1 MKRLFI
7 AVAALAAIP
16 AAASA
21 QDATGTVAI
30 NANVAPKCLFTTP
43 SATITIPELAGA
55 DGKLDAATVNGQTR
69 TLVGWC
75 NGTAATMA
83 VAATPITTPASG
95 GTSFDNRVDYSA
107 SALANAV
114 TATDTSTIVGA
125 GPPQTVGVFSGDIVV
140 TLSSAASPGG
150 KLLLAGAYTGNVTV
164 TLSPTVAL
172 P

>member
-1 MKRLFI
+1 MKLLFT
-7 AVAALAAIP
+7 AAAILAAIP

-21 QDATGTVAI
+21 QDATGTVTI

-83 VAATPITTPASG
+83 VTAAPLLNAGSG
-95 GTSFDNRVDYSA
+95 GTSFDNHVDFTA
-107 SALANAV
+107 TALANAV
-114 TATDTSTIVGA
+114 SADDTTTVVGP
-125 GPPQTVGVFSGDIVV
+125 GTPSSVGLFAGDIVV
-140 TLSSAASPGG
+140 TLSGAASAGG
-150 KLLLAGAYTGNVTV
+150 KLLLAGAYTGNVVV
-164 TLSPTVAL
+164 TLSPTVAA

>member
-1 MKRLFI
+1 MRRLLT
-7 AVAALAAIP
+7 AATILAAIP

-21 QDATGTVAI
+21 QDVTGTVTI
-30 NANVAPKCLFTTP
+30 NATVAQKCLFTTP

-55 DGKLDAATVNGQTR
+55 DGKLDPATVNGQTK

-83 VAATPITTPASG
+83 VAATPITTAAPG
-95 GTSFDNRVDYSA
+95 GASFDNRVDYTA
-107 SALANAV
+107 TALANAV
-114 TATDTSTIVGA
+114 SANDTSTIAGA
-125 GPPQTVGVFSGDIVV
+125 GTPQTVGVFSGDIVV
-140 TLSSAASPGG
+140 TLSGAASPGG